1 MQLNQF
7 RYPREVRAA
16 DADGAGVLS
25 CQTLVK
31 VRYPFAVAEQDTRL
45 TGSRLWIIWSLPV
58 SLTHGRRWPGDAPL
72 TRTLLGTGATRSA
85 AWASAAH
92 PLRCLLGG

>member
-31 VRYPFAVAEQDTRL
+31 VRYPFAVAEHVITSYSIHYTKL
-45 TGSRLWIIWSLPV
+45 YE
-58 SLTHGRRWPGDAPL
+58 APA
-72 TRTLLGTGATRSA
+72 GT
-85 AWASAAH
+85 
-92 PLRCLLGG
+92 